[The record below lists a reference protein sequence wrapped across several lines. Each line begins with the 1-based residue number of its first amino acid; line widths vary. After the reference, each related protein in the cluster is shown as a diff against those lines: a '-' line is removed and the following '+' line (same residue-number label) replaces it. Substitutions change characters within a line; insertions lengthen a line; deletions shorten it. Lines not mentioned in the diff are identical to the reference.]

1 MKLPYSKQYIDKKDI
16 NEVVKCL
23 KSDFVTQGPYIE
35 KFEKK
40 ISKYV
45 GSKYAVAVSSCTA
58 GLHIALKAI
67 NFSNNDKL
75 LTSIISFV
83 STANVSQFLDGKVDF
98 VDINLDTISLN
109 LEMLKKKI
117 DKNVKAIIPVHI
129 SGAAYNEKE
138 IYKVAKE
145 KKVFVIEDCAHALG
159 GEYSDGTKIG
169 SCKYSDMSVFSF
181 HPVKSITTGEGGVI
195 TTNNKE
201 IYKKL
206 LRLRSHGINKVNDK
220 FINKELAFTKRKKNP
235 WYYEMREL
243 GYHYRITDIQCALG
257 LTQLDKLNNFI
268 KKRRELSR
276 YYDDELKKIFG
287 LNLSQISM
295 RKNTAAHI
303 YVIRI
308 NYKFF
313 STTRQEFMAYMRNK
327 NIYCQVHYMPI
338 CMHPY
343 YKNKGF
349 RIENFPNAKKYYDEC
364 ISIPC
369 YYSLSV
375 KEQKFVI
382 HHIKNFFYNKKVNL
396 LLFGGSGLL
405 GSNILKMNKSNFNI
419 FTYLNKKNIGRKF
432 SKSVKFNLNIKF
444 LKKFIYEKN
453 ISIIINAS
461 GLTSLEE
468 CESKRNLAIKSNVKI
483 ISTILNSIQN
493 TDVKLVHISTDQI
506 FDKKRGK
513 IAESEKL
520 VFKNY
525 YAKTKVLAENQ
536 IKKLNPK
543 SLIIRS
549 NFFGKGTVYRNSYS
563 DYIVK
568 NLQRKNFIPIWSNI
582 NFSPVSLNTLVKCL
596 FKMINRNIS
605 GVFNISSN
613 QKISKFKFANKIAEL
628 KKLDKK
634 FIIPKK
640 FDNKREKIDRP
651 LNMFLNN
658 KKLLDLF
665 PELEKELD
673 LSKQIQKKL
682 I

>member
-1 MKLPYSKQYIDKKDI
+1 MKIPYSKQYVDKEDI
-16 NEVVKCL
+16 REVVKCL
-23 KSDFVTQGPYIE
+23 KGNFITQGPYVA

-58 GLHIALKAI
+58 GLHMALKAI
-67 NFSNNDKL
+67 NFSKNDKI

-83 STANVSQFLDGKVDF
+83 STANVSQFLNGHVDF
-98 VDINLDTISLN
+98 IDINLDSISLN

-138 IYKVAKE
+138 IFKVAKE
-145 KKVFVIEDCAHALG
+145 KNIFVIEDCAHALG

-169 SCKYSDMSVFSF
+169 SCKYSDISVFSF

-206 LRLRSHGINKVNDK
+206 LRLRSHGINKINDK
-220 FINKELAFTKRKKNP
+220 FINNELAYTNGKKNP

-257 LTQLDKLNNFI
+257 LSQLKKINSFI
-268 KKRRELSR
+268 KKKREISK
-276 YYDDELKKIFG
+276 YYDDELKNIFG

-295 RKNTAAHI
+295 RNKTAAHL

-313 STTRQEFMAYMRNK
+313 STNREEFMSYLKNK

-338 CMHPY
+338 CMHPF

-349 RIENFPNAKKYYDEC
+349 EIENFPNAKKYYEEC

-369 YYSLSV
+369 YYSLS
-375 KEQKFVI
+375 KKDQKVVI
-382 HHIKNFFYNKKVNL
+382 NHIKNFFDNKKICI

-405 GSNILKMNKSNFNI
+405 GSKILNMNKSNFNI
-419 FTYLNKKNIGRKF
+419 FAYTHKKKIGTEI
-432 SKSVKFNLNIKF
+432 SKKVKFNLNIKSLKEF
-444 LKKFIYEKN
+444 LIKKN
-453 ISIIINAS
+453 ISAIINAS
-461 GLTSLEE
+461 GLTSLEK
-468 CESKRNLAIKSNVKI
+468 CEANKNLAKKSNIKLVN
-483 ISTILNSIQN
+483 TILKSIQN
-493 TDVKLVHISTDQI
+493 TDIKLIHVSTDQI
-506 FDKKRGK
+506 FNKKYGK
-513 IAESEKL
+513 IKETEKL
-520 VFKNY
+520 IYKNY
-525 YAKTKVLAENQ
+525 YSKTKVFAENQ
-536 IKKLNPK
+536 IKKFNSN
-543 SLIIRS
+543 SLVIRS
-549 NFFGKGTVYRNSYS
+549 NFFGKGPVYRNSYS
-563 DYIVK
+563 DYIIQKLKKKSTVS
-568 NLQRKNFIPIWSNI
+568 IWSNI
-582 NFSPVSLNTLVKCL
+582 NFSPVNLNTLVKCI
-596 FKMINRNIS
+596 FKMLNRNIS
-605 GVFNISSN
+605 GVYNISSN
-613 QKISKFKFANKIAEL
+613 QNITKFQFANKVARI
-628 KKLDKK
+628 KKLNKK

-640 FDNKREKIDRP
+640 FISTNEKIDRP
-651 LNMFLNN
+651 LNMFLDN
-658 KKLLDLF
+658 KKLIKNF
-665 PELEKELD
+665 PELKKELD
-673 LSKQIQKKL
+673 LSNQFKK